1 MYSTTT
7 QRSDR
12 LRSWKASKV
21 LWHLP
26 QINPRP
32 INANHPHNFTSAKPT
47 SQVDF
52 HQSHL
57 NEGGAVVETVLRVC
71 LTTILRGNPLTISYV
86 YISSNQPLGQT
97 KCLFLVPLIF
107 GSLSHDRK
115 FRKSSMSS
123 LKHAVA
129 PGQGASQTL
138 MKQDEL
144 FGAYQ
149 IIHISRTCEPE

>member
-26 QINPRP
+26 QINPGP
-32 INANHPHNFTSAKPT
+32 KNANHPHTFTSAKPA
-47 SQVDF
+47 SQIGF
-52 HQSHL
+52 HQTHL
-57 NEGGAVVETVLRVC
+57 NEGGAVVKTISLIC
-71 LTTILRGNPLTISYV
+71 FTTILRSNPLTISCTLCM
-86 YISSNQPLGQT
+86 IESAIGEKRLPQC
-97 KCLFLVPLIF
+97 KCLPLEPFFWEAF
-107 GSLSHDRK
+107 GMIRK

-123 LKHAVA
+123 IKHAVSSS
-129 PGQGASQTL
+129 QGGSRTV

-144 FGAYQ
+144 FGV
-149 IIHISRTCEPE
+149 